1 MRRTDRQIRRALM
14 GLGLGLTLG
23 LGPVVASP
31 SLAADKALT
40 AAIAGPWRSEESRAR
55 DVYRHP
61 EAALSFWGLKAGLT
75 IVELEPGNKGW
86 WVEIL
91 APYAK
96 ATGGQYI
103 AALPDRTEP
112 GIAENVLAARTKA
125 HADFTAEIAD
135 KGVYGNARAVD
146 FGPKK
151 LDSLAPQS
159 ADMVLVARSF
169 HNWARSGRTEP
180 YLKAIATILKPG
192 GVLAVEQHR
201 IPAGSE
207 QKPDTGYVTEA
218 YVIEAA
224 TKAGL
229 VLEARSQINANPK
242 DAHNH
247 PFGVWTLKPIRSS
260 SDTSRTLS
268 PDERARYDAIGESD
282 RMTLR
287 FRKPG

>member
-1 MRRTDRQIRRALM
+1 MHPSDRQTRRVLT
-14 GLGLGLTLG
+14 GLGLGLALG
-23 LGPVVASP
+23 LGLGVASP
-31 SLAADKALT
+31 SHAADKALT
-40 AAIAGPWRSEESRAR
+40 DAVAGPWRSEESRAR
-55 DVYRHP
+55 DAFRHP
-61 EAALSFWGLKAGLT
+61 EAALSFWGRRPGMT

-96 ATGGQYI
+96 ATKGQYI

-125 HADFTAEIAD
+125 HADFAADIAD
-135 KGVYGNARAVD
+135 KGVYGSARAVD

-151 LDSLAPQS
+151 LDGLAPQT

-180 YLKAIATILKPG
+180 YLQAIATILKPG

-207 QKPDTGYVTEA
+207 QQPNTGYVTEA

-224 TKAGL
+224 QKAGL
-229 VLEARSQINANPK
+229 VLEARSEINANPK
-242 DAHNH
+242 DDHNH

-260 SDTSRTLS
+260 SDASRTLG
-268 PDERARYDAIGESD
+268 PDERAKYDAIGESD